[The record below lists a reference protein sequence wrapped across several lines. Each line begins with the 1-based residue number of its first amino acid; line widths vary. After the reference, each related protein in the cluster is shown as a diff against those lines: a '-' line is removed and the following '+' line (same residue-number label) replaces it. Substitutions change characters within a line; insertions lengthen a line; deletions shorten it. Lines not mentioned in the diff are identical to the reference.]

1 MTNSRWLAWVFLDR
15 GLEWRWPVYQ
25 AFVAWKKFVLILCL
39 TVFWSIVWSLE
50 IDVPR
55 RMSCADQRLMF
66 RIQRGISSQKT
77 QASLTSFSAVKE
89 LSLIFTFWLT
99 FFLREH
105 MGAFSPLHIRIEM
118 TSLADRLNIGCEG
131 MNKGED
137 NTRLWGWATGK
148 MELQFIEMGKAV
160 GGAG

>member
-1 MTNSRWLAWVFLDR
+1 
-15 GLEWRWPVYQ
+15 
-25 AFVAWKKFVLILCL
+25 
-39 TVFWSIVWSLE
+39 
-50 IDVPR
+50 
-55 RMSCADQRLMF
+55 MSCADQRLMF

-77 QASLTSFSAVKE
+77 QASLTFFSAVKE
-89 LSLIFTFWLT
+89 LGLIFTFWLT

-137 NTRLWGWATGK
+137 NTRLWG
-148 MELQFIEMGKAV
+148 
-160 GGAG
+160 